1 MHPERKWFRV
11 WEVWKE
17 WKLDREECALM
28 PFNEISLAAIG
39 WGSSKQA
46 HGPNEARF
54 RFWSDNSC

>member
-1 MHPERKWFRV
+1 
-11 WEVWKE
+11 
-17 WKLDREECALM
+17 M